1 MGAKKPAL
9 VGTHIVLCIPPYTG
23 ALCFYAYALCSVH
36 LVEVHF
42 NTRNTCNIANLHCN
56 DVQCGASTLD
66 GIVQWLADC
75 GLHCGCQHEL
85 VDKAVKFIQPV
96 DVKMA
101 PQLNLAAV
109 FSLVDLNALNKS
121 DIVLEDQCH
130 TRSEIHPTRRR
141 ENGSTVESCCCI
153 HIG

>member
-1 MGAKKPAL
+1 MIQTPGWCVAKVLSPSPAL
-9 VGTHIVLCIPPYTG
+9 PGSSRRGGRNYGSKKAGPRGDSYCALHTAVYWRSMFLCI
-23 ALCFYAYALCSVH
+23 LCSVH

-42 NTRNTCNIANLHCN
+42 NTRITCNIANLHCN

-121 DIVLEDQCH
+121 DIVLED
-130 TRSEIHPTRRR
+130 
-141 ENGSTVESCCCI
+141 
-153 HIG
+153 